1 MGGTMTKPLI
11 YVAGPITGDPWQ
23 CVRKAINVAAALRD
37 NAGMLAYL
45 PQLSVLHEMIS
56 PEPYERWIEHGL
68 AMVERCDGIY
78 RLPGDSPGAD
88 REVAH
93 AMGLGIPVYVAS
105 PHDQFSLFAEAV
117 RMRMEARR

>member
-1 MGGTMTKPLI
+1 MTKPLI

-56 PEPYERWIEHGL
+56 PEPYEHWIEHGL
-68 AMVERCDGIY
+68 AMVERCDGVY
-78 RLPGDSPGAD
+78 RIPGDSPGAD

-93 AMGLGIPVYVAS
+93 AMELGIPVYVAS
-105 PHDQFSLFAEAV
+105 PHGQFPLFAEAV